1 MLVYAGFARLP
12 RRGAA
17 ETVLSEVDAAAGE
30 LLLEN
35 AAAHKVSA
43 EDFRRIFASRTNL
56 LAIAQGI
63 PGTVPWG
70 FIFVYLVDFLEHTRG
85 LPVEAATLLS
95 LIFGVCSIFGGLVG
109 GFLGR
114 AVYQRNRALLPIF
127 GAATIFFGSI
137 PTFLLVN
144 FDTTGVA
151 QSTSLAILATA
162 CVIGGL
168 TVSIAGVNIRAILIN
183 TNLPENRG
191 SVFAV
196 FNLAD
201 KLGMGFGPFLVGLL
215 LLTGSRILAYNL
227 AVGFWIP
234 CAILWLL
241 MARTM
246 VQDEDRVNE
255 TLQQR
260 ARAMHGA

>member
-1 MLVYAGFARLP
+1 MFA
-12 RRGAA
+12 
-17 ETVLSEVDAAAGE
+17 
-30 LLLEN
+30 
-35 AAAHKVSA
+35 
-43 EDFRRIFASRTNL
+43 
-56 LAIAQGI
+56 
-63 PGTVPWG
+63 
-70 FIFVYLVDFLEHTRG
+70 
-85 LPVEAATLLS
+85 
-95 LIFGVCSIFGGLVG
+95 CVG
-109 GFLGR
+109 
-114 AVYQRNRALLPIF
+114 IF